1 MLKAI
6 DGSDAIVGRGQD
18 LIFFDQVSE
27 SLSKATSESA
37 DDLSAASFGL
47 QQAAQY
53 YDFFWEG
60 TSKAEKKSAPNN
72 QSGLIVGWGGND
84 TLIGANKDD
93 KLEGK
98 EGNDSIE
105 GKSGSDTLQGHKGN
119 DTLHGGEGP
128 DRLDGGKGN
137 DSLIGGSGHDTLDG
151 DDGNDVVIGGK
162 GHDYFEEGDGK
173 KVWTGGKGKDKFE
186 IEDDD
191 DFFARITDFSK
202 QDKLLIDEDY
212 EFFDEVKQKVVDG
225 NLEIRIDGDFVAV
238 LEGWTK
244 TLVEKNVIWTD

>member
-6 DGSDAIVGRGQD
+6 DGFDSIVGRGED
-18 LIFFDQVSE
+18 LILFDQFSE
-27 SLSKATSESA
+27 PLSKAASESD
-37 DDLSAASFGL
+37 DDLSSASFSL
-47 QQAAQY
+47 QNAAKRF
-53 YDFFWEG
+53 DDFWEG
-60 TSKAEKKSAPNN
+60 TNKAEKKSAPNN
-72 QSGLIVGWGGND
+72 QSALYVGWGGND
-84 TLIGANKDD
+84 TLIGANKND

-105 GKSGSDTLQGHKGN
+105 GKSGNDTLQGHNGN
-119 DTLHGGEGP
+119 DTLHGGDNA
-128 DRLDGGKGN
+128 DRLSGGKGN
-137 DSLIGGSGHDTLDG
+137 DSLIGGNGHDTLDG

-191 DFFARITDFSK
+191 DFFARITDFSSK
-202 QDKLLIDEDY
+202 DKLLIDDDY

-225 NLEIRIDGDFVAV
+225 NLEVRIDGDFVAV

-244 TLVEKNVIWTD
+244 TLTEKNVIWTD